1 MLRVS
6 LSLLA
11 LSLSA
16 CIAPQE
22 RVEPL
27 YPITDTRPKREE
39 VAQLGG
45 YILSIDDRQVSEG
58 RLFEVLPG
66 CHVVRTPA
74 RWGRTDSSAV
84 VTVDTGN
91 QTFALLTRP
100 GYTYVVEVS
109 IEYMGSGPAGGK
121 AFFRVTEKDLEG
133 KKTKGF
139 GAMTSDED
147 IEECRHLQSRSQQ

>member
-1 MLRVS
+1 MLFLRLLPRGSAFPRALVLP
-6 LSLLA
+6 LS
-11 LSLSA
+11 
-16 CIAPQE
+16 IAPQE

-27 YPITDTRPKREE
+27 YPVTDPRLRREE
-39 VAQLGG
+39 VAQIGG

-91 QTFALLTRP
+91 RTFGLLTRP
-100 GYTYVVEVS
+100 GYTYVIEVS
-109 IEYMGSGPAGGK
+109 IEHMGGGPSGRAI
-121 AFFRVTEKDLEG
+121 FRVTEKDLDG
-133 KKTKGF
+133 RKTQGF

-147 IEECRHLQSRSQQ
+147 IED

>member
-1 MLRVS
+1 MLARGS

-11 LSLSA
+11 LSFSA

-27 YPITDTRPKREE
+27 YPVTEPRPRREE
-39 VAQLGG
+39 VAQIGG

-91 QTFALLTRP
+91 RTFGLLTRP

-109 IEYMGSGPAGGK
+109 IEHMGGGSSGRAI
-121 AFFRVTEKDLEG
+121 FRVTEKDLDG
-133 KKTKGF
+133 RKTQGF

-147 IEECRHLQSRSQQ
+147 IEECRQRQSHSQ